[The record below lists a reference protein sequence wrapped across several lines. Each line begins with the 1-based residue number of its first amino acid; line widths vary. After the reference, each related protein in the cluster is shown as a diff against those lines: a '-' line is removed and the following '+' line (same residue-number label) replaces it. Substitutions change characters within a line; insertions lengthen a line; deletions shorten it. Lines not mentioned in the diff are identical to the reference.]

1 MTGLR
6 RGLRDPDR
14 ESGAALVELLIVMG
28 VLVVLVF
35 GIIEFGN
42 GWKNKLEVETAAR
55 AGARV
60 GSSLGN
66 DRLADYGLLQGTKS
80 ALANLGLSN
89 VDYVVVYKSTTTNGQ
104 VPAACS
110 GSTPTSQTNVCNVYT
125 GSQLNTLTQASF
137 TGTTSCTGSSPDR
150 FWCPVTRK
158 NVQSQG
164 ADYLGVW
171 IKADSATL
179 TAFFGSPLE
188 IQSRAVMRLEPK

>member
-6 RGLRDPDR
+6 RAMRDRDR
-14 ESGAALVELLIVMG
+14 ESGAAMVELLVVMG

-125 GSQLNTLTQASF
+125 GSQLDTLTQASF

-150 FWCPVTRK
+150 FWCPLTRK

>member
-1 MTGLR
+1 VTLR
-6 RGLRDPDR
+6 RRARCASEG
-14 ESGAALVELLIVMG
+14 ESGAAMVELLVVLG
-28 VLVVLVF
+28 VLVLLVF

-66 DRLADYGLLQGTKS
+66 DRMADYGLLQSTKS

-89 VDYVVVYKSTTTNGQ
+89 VEYVVVYKSTTTNGA

-110 GSTPTSQTNVCNVYT
+110 SSTPTSQTNVCNVYT
-125 GSQLNTLTQASF
+125 GSQVNTLTQASF

-164 ADYLGVW
+164 ADYIGIW